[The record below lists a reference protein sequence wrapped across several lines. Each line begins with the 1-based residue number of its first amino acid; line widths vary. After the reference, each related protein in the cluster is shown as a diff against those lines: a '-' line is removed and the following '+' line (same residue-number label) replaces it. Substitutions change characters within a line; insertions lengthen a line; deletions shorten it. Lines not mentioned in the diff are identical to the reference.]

1 MLGLIVFAISAAPA
15 QMGVDF
21 DTSVKPVLVRHCLS
35 CHGPQTKRAGLR
47 LDTATAALEGG
58 ASGPALVPGNSR
70 KSLLVRAMA
79 GEEGLERMPPRG
91 DRVTAAELATVA
103 AWIDAGAR
111 PGTNETVRGPAKPT
125 LWSLTPPK
133 EVPLPAGEA
142 SHPIDRFVRQRLAR
156 EKLSPSPEAD
166 KRTLLVRVALDLTGL
181 PPAENDLQAFLAD
194 NRPNAFEHQ
203 VDRLLASPHYGER
216 WGRWWLDQARYAD
229 SNGYSI
235 DGPRIMW
242 QYRNWVINA
251 LNVDM
256 PFNQFATEQLAGDL
270 LPSPTVSQ
278 KVATGFHRNT
288 MLNQEGGIDLEQFR
302 VEAVVDR
309 ANTTATVFLGL
320 TLGCAQ
326 CHDHKFDP
334 LSQKDYYRFLAFFN
348 SCDEPTLD
356 LSPPESRKKQAGDR
370 KNLADIEKKLSRFE
384 KLDAAAVEKL
394 EGQLSPMARLTLP
407 DDIRKILEIAINGR
421 TPAQHEAL
429 VATLRRRQTSIQLAS
444 AMVAGYPLAVAG
456 QLHLVERRLALGDA
470 VGRLRSTMV
479 EPATALI
486 LEERKEPRQTYVMLG
501 GDFTRMGAVVEPG
514 VPSALPQLKTPQAST
529 RLDLARWLFMPGNPL
544 AGRVLANRVWQVY
557 FGTGLVETENDF
569 GTQGSAP
576 THPELL
582 DWMALQIAKDGYS
595 LKQLHRLIVTS
606 ATYRQSSRH
615 RADLETVDA
624 RNRLLARQSRLRLE
638 AELLRDRSLAASG
651 LLDRTIGGPSVFPSQ
666 PTGVYSFTQV
676 PKQWKTSPG
685 SDRYRRGMYTFLWRS
700 APHPG
705 LALFDA
711 PDAGSTCTRRHR
723 STTPLQ
729 ALTLLNDASQVECA
743 KALALNLNSVTGN
756 DNRIQL
762 AFRRCFGRQ
771 PTAAESSLLNEFL
784 SREMTAT
791 SENEALIALCRVILN
806 SEEFLTRE

>member
-1 MLGLIVFAISAAPA
+1 MLGLIVFAMAAAP
-15 QMGVDF
+15 MGIDF
-21 DTSVKPVLVRHCLS
+21 DTAVKPVLIRHCLS

-47 LDTATAALEGG
+47 LDTASAALEGG
-58 ASGPALVPGNSR
+58 ASGPALVPGNSG
-70 KSLLVRAMA
+70 KSLIIRAMV

-91 DRVTAAELATVA
+91 DRVTAAELATIA
-103 AWIDAGAR
+103 AWIDAGAK
-111 PGTNETVRGPAKPT
+111 PGMTEAVQGPTKPT

-133 EVPLPAGEA
+133 AIAIPAGEA

-156 EKLSPSPEAD
+156 EKLLPSPEAD
-166 KRTLLVRVALDLTGL
+166 KRTLLIRLALDLTGL
-181 PPAENDLQAFLAD
+181 PPEEKDLREFLAD
-194 NRPNAFEHQ
+194 NRPNAFERQ

-235 DGPRIMW
+235 DGPRTMW

-251 LNVDM
+251 LNADM

-356 LSPPESRKKQAGDR
+356 LSPPESRKKQSVDR
-370 KNLADIEKKLSRFE
+370 KNLADIEKKLSKLE

-429 VATLRRRQTSIQLAS
+429 VATLRRRQTSNQLAS
-444 AMVAGYPLAVAG
+444 ALVAVHPLAILG
-456 QLHLVERRLALGDA
+456 QIHLAESRLALGDA
-470 VGRLRSTMV
+470 AGRLRSTMV

-501 GDFTRMGAVVEPG
+501 GDFTRKGAVVEPG
-514 VPSALPQLKTPQAST
+514 IPMALPALATSKSPN

-544 AGRVLANRVWQVY
+544 VGRVLANRVWQVY
-557 FGTGLVETENDF
+557 FGIGLVETENDF
-569 GTQGSAP
+569 GTQGSPP

-685 SDRYRRGMYTFLWRS
+685 TDRYRRGMYTFLWRS

-711 PDAGSTCTRRHR
+711 PDAGATCTRRHR

-743 KALALNLNSVTGN
+743 KSLAMNLKSINGSAKRVDLVFQRCLN
-756 DNRIQL
+756 RP
-762 AFRRCFGRQ
+762 
-771 PTAAESSLLNEFL
+771 PTTAEAKLLCEFME
-784 SREMTAT
+784 REMATT
-791 SENEALIALCRVILN
+791 SENESLIALCRVMLN

>member
-1 MLGLIVFAISAAPA
+1 
-15 QMGVDF
+15 
-21 DTSVKPVLVRHCLS
+21 
-35 CHGPQTKRAGLR
+35 
-47 LDTATAALEGG
+47 
-58 ASGPALVPGNSR
+58 
-70 KSLLVRAMA
+70 
-79 GEEGLERMPPRG
+79 MPPRG
-91 DRVTAAELATVA
+91 DRVTAAELATIA
-103 AWIDAGAR
+103 AWIDAGAK
-111 PGTNETVRGPAKPT
+111 PGMTEAVQGPSKPT

-133 EVPLPAGEA
+133 AIAIPAGEA

-156 EKLSPSPEAD
+156 EKLLPSPEAD
-166 KRTLLVRVALDLTGL
+166 KRTLLIRLALDLTGL
-181 PPAENDLQAFLAD
+181 PPEEKDLREFLAD
-194 NRPNAFEHQ
+194 NRPNSFERQ

-235 DGPRIMW
+235 DGPRTMW

-251 LNVDM
+251 LNADM

-356 LSPPESRKKQAGDR
+356 LSPPESRKKQSVDR

-429 VATLRRRQTSIQLAS
+429 VATLRRRQTSNQLAS
-444 AMVAGYPLAVAG
+444 ALVAVHPLAILG
-456 QLHLVERRLALGDA
+456 QIHLAESRLALGDA
-470 VGRLRSTMV
+470 AGRLRSTMV

-501 GDFTRMGAVVEPG
+501 GDFTRKGAVVEPG
-514 VPSALPQLKTPQAST
+514 IPMALPALATSKSPN

-544 AGRVLANRVWQVY
+544 VGRVLANRVWQVY
-557 FGTGLVETENDF
+557 FGIGLVETENDF
-569 GTQGSAP
+569 GTQGSPP

-685 SDRYRRGMYTFLWRS
+685 TDRYRRGMYTFLWRS

-711 PDAGSTCTRRHR
+711 PDAGATCTRRHR

-743 KALALNLNSVTGN
+743 KSLAMNLKSINGSAKRVDLVFQRCLN
-756 DNRIQL
+756 RP
-762 AFRRCFGRQ
+762 
-771 PTAAESSLLNEFL
+771 PTTAEAKLLCEFME
-784 SREMTAT
+784 REMATT
-791 SENEALIALCRVILN
+791 SENESLIALCRVMLN

>member
-1 MLGLIVFAISAAPA
+1 MV
-15 QMGVDF
+15 
-21 DTSVKPVLVRHCLS
+21 
-35 CHGPQTKRAGLR
+35 
-47 LDTATAALEGG
+47 
-58 ASGPALVPGNSR
+58 
-70 KSLLVRAMA
+70 

-91 DRVTAAELATVA
+91 DRVTAAELATIA
-103 AWIDAGAR
+103 AWIDAGAK
-111 PGTNETVRGPAKPT
+111 PGMTEAVQGPTKPT

-133 EVPLPAGEA
+133 AIAIPAGEA

-156 EKLSPSPEAD
+156 EKLLPSPEAD
-166 KRTLLVRVALDLTGL
+166 KRTLLIRLALDLTGL
-181 PPAENDLQAFLAD
+181 PPEEKDLREFLAD
-194 NRPNAFEHQ
+194 NRPNSFERQ

-235 DGPRIMW
+235 DGPRTMW

-251 LNVDM
+251 LNADM
-256 PFNQFATEQLAGDL
+256 PFNQFATKQLAGDL

-356 LSPPESRKKQAGDR
+356 LSPPESRKKQSVDR
-370 KNLADIEKKLSRFE
+370 KNLADIEKKLSKLE

-429 VATLRRRQTSIQLAS
+429 VATLRRRQTSNQLAS
-444 AMVAGYPLAVAG
+444 ALVAVHPLAILG
-456 QLHLVERRLALGDA
+456 QIHLAESRLALGDA
-470 VGRLRSTMV
+470 AGRLRSTMV

-501 GDFTRMGAVVEPG
+501 GDFTRKGAVVEPG
-514 VPSALPQLKTPQAST
+514 IPMALPALATSKSPN

-544 AGRVLANRVWQVY
+544 VGRVLANRVWQVY
-557 FGTGLVETENDF
+557 FGIGLVETENDF
-569 GTQGSAP
+569 GTQGSPP

-685 SDRYRRGMYTFLWRS
+685 TDRYRRGMYTFLWRS

-711 PDAGSTCTRRHR
+711 PDAGATCTRRHR

-743 KALALNLNSVTGN
+743 KSLAMNLKSINGSAKRVDLVFQRCLN
-756 DNRIQL
+756 RP
-762 AFRRCFGRQ
+762 
-771 PTAAESSLLNEFL
+771 PTTAEAKLLCEFME
-784 SREMTAT
+784 REMATT
-791 SENEALIALCRVILN
+791 SENESLIALCRVMLN

>member
-1 MLGLIVFAISAAPA
+1 MLGLIVFAMAAAP
-15 QMGVDF
+15 MGIDF
-21 DTSVKPVLVRHCLS
+21 DTAVKPVLVRHCLS

-47 LDTATAALEGG
+47 LDTAAAALEGG
-58 ASGPALVPGNSR
+58 ASGPALVPGNSG
-70 KSLLVRAMA
+70 KSLIIRAMV

-91 DRVTAAELATVA
+91 DRVTAAELATIA
-103 AWIDAGAR
+103 AWIDAGAK
-111 PGTNETVRGPAKPT
+111 PGMTEAVQGPTKPT

-133 EVPLPAGEA
+133 AIAIPAGEA

-156 EKLSPSPEAD
+156 EKLLPSPEAD
-166 KRTLLVRVALDLTGL
+166 KRTLLIRLALDLTGL
-181 PPAENDLQAFLAD
+181 PPEEKDLREFLAD
-194 NRPNAFEHQ
+194 NRPNSFERQ

-235 DGPRIMW
+235 DGPRTMW

-251 LNVDM
+251 LNADM

-356 LSPPESRKKQAGDR
+356 LSPPESRKKQSVDR
-370 KNLADIEKKLSRFE
+370 KNLADIEKKLSKLE

-429 VATLRRRQTSIQLAS
+429 VATLRRRQTSNQLAS
-444 AMVAGYPLAVAG
+444 ALVAVHPLAILG
-456 QLHLVERRLALGDA
+456 QIHLAESRLALGDA
-470 VGRLRSTMV
+470 AGRLRSTMV

-501 GDFTRMGAVVEPG
+501 GDFTRKGAVVEPG
-514 VPSALPQLKTPQAST
+514 IPMALPALATSKSPN

-544 AGRVLANRVWQVY
+544 VGRVLANRVWQVY
-557 FGTGLVETENDF
+557 FGIGLVETENDF
-569 GTQGSAP
+569 GTQGSPP

-685 SDRYRRGMYTFLWRS
+685 TDRYRRGMYTFLWRS

-711 PDAGSTCTRRHR
+711 PDAGATCTRRHR

-743 KALALNLNSVTGN
+743 KSLAMNLKSINGSAKRVDLVFQRCLN
-756 DNRIQL
+756 RP
-762 AFRRCFGRQ
+762 
-771 PTAAESSLLNEFL
+771 PTTAEAKLLCEFME
-784 SREMTAT
+784 REMATT
-791 SENEALIALCRVILN
+791 SENESLIALCRVMLN

>member
-1 MLGLIVFAISAAPA
+1 MLGLIVFSMAAAPT
-15 QMGVDF
+15 GIDF
-21 DTSVKPVLVRHCLS
+21 DTAVKPVLVRHCLS

-47 LDTATAALEGG
+47 LDTAAAALEGG
-58 ASGPALVPGNSR
+58 ASGPTLVPGNSA
-70 KSLLVRAMA
+70 KSLIIRAMA

-91 DRVTAAELATVA
+91 DRVTAAELATIA
-103 AWIDAGAR
+103 AWIDAGAK
-111 PGTNETVRGPAKPT
+111 PGMTEAVQGPTKPT

-133 EVPLPAGEA
+133 AIPIPAGEP

-156 EKLSPSPEAD
+156 EKLLPSPEAD
-166 KRTLLVRVALDLTGL
+166 KRTLLIRLALDLTGL
-181 PPAENDLQAFLAD
+181 PPEEKDLREFLAD
-194 NRPNAFEHQ
+194 NRPNSFERQ

-235 DGPRIMW
+235 DGPRTMW

-251 LNVDM
+251 LNADM

-270 LPSPTVSQ
+270 LPSPTPLQ

-356 LSPPESRKKQAGDR
+356 LSPPESRKKQSVDR
-370 KNLADIEKKLSRFE
+370 KNLADLEKKLSRFE

-429 VATLRRRQTSIQLAS
+429 VATLRRRQTSNQLAS
-444 AMVAGYPLAVAG
+444 ALVAVHPLAILG
-456 QLHLVERRLALGDA
+456 QIHLAESRLALGDA
-470 VGRLRSTMV
+470 AGRLRSTMV

-501 GDFTRMGAVVEPG
+501 GDFTRKGAVVEPG
-514 VPSALPQLKTPQAST
+514 VPVALPALATSKSPN

-544 AGRVLANRVWQVY
+544 VGRVLANRVWQVY

-569 GTQGSAP
+569 GTQGSPP

-685 SDRYRRGMYTFLWRS
+685 TDRYRRGMYTFLWRS

-711 PDAGSTCTRRHR
+711 PDAGATCTRRHR

-743 KALALNLNSVTGN
+743 KSLAMNLKSINGSAKRVDLVFQRCLN
-756 DNRIQL
+756 RP
-762 AFRRCFGRQ
+762 
-771 PTAAESSLLNEFL
+771 PTTAEAKLLCEFME
-784 SREMTAT
+784 REMATT
-791 SENEALIALCRVILN
+791 SENESLIALCRVMLN

>member
-15 QMGVDF
+15 PMGVDF

-70 KSLLVRAMA
+70 KSLLIRAMA

-91 DRVTAAELATVA
+91 DRVTASELATVA

-111 PGTNETVRGPAKPT
+111 PGTNETVRGPAKPI

-133 EVPLPAGEA
+133 DVPLPAGEA
-142 SHPIDRFVRQRLAR
+142 SHPIDLFVRQRLAR

-235 DGPRIMW
+235 DGPRTMW

-251 LNVDM
+251 LNADM

-334 LSQKDYYRFLAFFN
+334 ISQKDYYRFLAFFN

-356 LSPPESRKKQAGDR
+356 LSPPESRKKQSVDR

-429 VATLRRRQTSIQLAS
+429 VATLRRRQTCIQLAS
-444 AMVAGYPLAVAG
+444 AMVAGYPMAVAG

-470 VGRLRSTMV
+470 AGRLRSTMI

-486 LEERKEPRQTYVMLG
+486 LEERKEPRQTHVMLG
-501 GDFTRMGAVVEPG
+501 GDFTRKGAVVEPG
-514 VPSALPQLKTPQAST
+514 VPAALPPLKTPQNST

-569 GTQGSAP
+569 GTQGSPP

>member
-1 MLGLIVFAISAAPA
+1 MLGLIVFAMAAAP
-15 QMGVDF
+15 MGIDF
-21 DTSVKPVLVRHCLS
+21 DTAVKPVLIRHCLS

-47 LDTATAALEGG
+47 LDTAAAALEGG
-58 ASGPALVPGNSR
+58 ASGPALVPGNSA
-70 KSLLVRAMA
+70 KSLIIRAMV

-91 DRVTAAELATVA
+91 DRVTAAELATIA
-103 AWIDAGAR
+103 AWIDAGAK
-111 PGTNETVRGPAKPT
+111 PGMTEAVQGPAKPT

-133 EVPLPAGEA
+133 AIPIPAGES

-156 EKLSPSPEAD
+156 EKLLPSPEAD
-166 KRTLLVRVALDLTGL
+166 KRTLLIRLALDLTGL
-181 PPAENDLQAFLAD
+181 PPEEKDLREFLAD
-194 NRPNAFEHQ
+194 NRPNAFERQ

-235 DGPRIMW
+235 DGPRTMW

-251 LNVDM
+251 LNADM

-270 LPSPTVSQ
+270 LPSPTPLQ

-356 LSPPESRKKQAGDR
+356 LSPPESRKKQSVDR

-429 VATLRRRQTSIQLAS
+429 VATLRRRQTSNQLAS
-444 AMVAGYPLAVAG
+444 ALVAVHPLAILG
-456 QLHLVERRLALGDA
+456 QIHLAESRLALGDA
-470 VGRLRSTMV
+470 AGRLRSTMV

-501 GDFTRMGAVVEPG
+501 GDFTRKGAVVEPG
-514 VPSALPQLKTPQAST
+514 IPMALPALATSKSPN

-544 AGRVLANRVWQVY
+544 VGRVLANRVWQVY
-557 FGTGLVETENDF
+557 FGIGLVETENDF
-569 GTQGSAP
+569 GTQGSPP

-685 SDRYRRGMYTFLWRS
+685 TDRYRRGMYTFLWRS

-711 PDAGSTCTRRHR
+711 PDAGATCTRRHR

-743 KALALNLNSVTGN
+743 KSLAMNLKSINGSAKRVDLVFQRCLNRPPTTAEAKLLCEFIEQEMVT
-756 DNRIQL
+756 
-762 AFRRCFGRQ
+762 
-771 PTAAESSLLNEFL
+771 
-784 SREMTAT
+784 T
-791 SENEALIALCRVILN
+791 SENESLIALCRVMLN

>member
-1 MLGLIVFAISAAPA
+1 MLRLIAFALAAAPTSI
-15 QMGVDF
+15 DF
-21 DTSVKPVLVRHCLS
+21 DTAVKPVLVRHCLS
-35 CHGPQTKRAGLR
+35 CHGAQTKRGGLR
-47 LDTATAALEGG
+47 LDTAAAALEGG
-58 ASGPALVPGNSR
+58 ASGPALVPGKSA
-70 KSLLVRAMA
+70 KSLMIRAMK

-91 DRVTAAELATVA
+91 DRPTAQELATVA

-111 PGTNETVRGPAKPT
+111 PGAHDTVHVPQKPT
-125 LWSLTPPK
+125 LWSLIPPVAHP
-133 EVPLPAGEA
+133 VPEGDSP
-142 SHPIDRFVRQRLAR
+142 HPIDRFIRHRLAR
-156 EKLSPSPEAD
+156 EKLLPSPEAD
-166 KRTLLVRVALDLTGL
+166 KRTLLLRVALDLTGL
-181 PPAENDLQAFLAD
+181 PPQESELRAFLAD
-194 NRPNAFEHQ
+194 SRPDAFERE

-251 LNVDM
+251 LNDDM
-256 PFNQFATEQLAGDL
+256 PFHQFATEQLAGDL
-270 LPSPTVSQ
+270 LPSPTPSQ

-309 ANTTATVFLGL
+309 TNTTAAVFLGL

-356 LSPPESRKKQAGDR
+356 LSPPESRKKQAADR
-370 KNLADIEKKLSRFE
+370 KKLTEVEKKLSRYE
-384 KLDAAAVEKL
+384 KLDAATVEKL
-394 EGQLSPMARLTLP
+394 EGQLSPMARLNLP
-407 DDIRKILEIAINGR
+407 EEIRKVLEIAINGR

-429 VATLRRRQTSIQLAS
+429 VATLRRRLVSVQVAS
-444 AMVAGYPLAVAG
+444 ALTASHPLTTMA
-456 QLHLVERRLALGDA
+456 QLHLAANRLELGDSA
-470 VGRLRSTMV
+470 RLLRSSMI

-501 GDFTRMGAVVEPG
+501 GDFTRKGATVESG
-514 VPSALPQLKTPQAST
+514 VPAVLPPLKATSKPS
-529 RLDLARWLFMPGNPL
+529 RLDLAHWLFLPGNPL
-544 AGRVLANRVWQVY
+544 TGRVLANRVWQVY

-569 GTQGSAP
+569 GTQGSP
-576 THPELL
+576 PSHPELL
-582 DWMALQIAKDGYS
+582 DWMALQIARDGYS
-595 LKQLHRLIVTS
+595 LKRLHRLIVTS

-711 PDAGSTCTRRHR
+711 PDAGATCTRRHR

-743 KALALNLNSVTGN
+743 KAMAQTLKSTEGPA
-756 DNRIQL
+756 NRIRMVFQQCL
-762 AFRRCFGRQ
+762 NRA
-771 PTAAESSLLNEFL
+771 PTDAETRLLSTFL
-784 SREMTAT
+784 TREQGAT
-791 SENEALIALCRVILN
+791 SESEALLALCRVMLN

>member
-1 MLGLIVFAISAAPA
+1 MV
-15 QMGVDF
+15 
-21 DTSVKPVLVRHCLS
+21 
-35 CHGPQTKRAGLR
+35 
-47 LDTATAALEGG
+47 
-58 ASGPALVPGNSR
+58 
-70 KSLLVRAMA
+70 

-91 DRVTAAELATVA
+91 DRVTAAELATIA
-103 AWIDAGAR
+103 AWIDAGAK
-111 PGTNETVRGPAKPT
+111 PGMTEAVQGPTKPT

-133 EVPLPAGEA
+133 AIAIPAGEA

-156 EKLSPSPEAD
+156 EKLLPSPEAD
-166 KRTLLVRVALDLTGL
+166 KRTLLIRLALDLTGL
-181 PPAENDLQAFLAD
+181 PPEEKDLREFLAD
-194 NRPNAFEHQ
+194 NRPNSFERQ

-235 DGPRIMW
+235 DGPRTMW

-251 LNVDM
+251 LNADM

-356 LSPPESRKKQAGDR
+356 LSPPESRKKQSVDR
-370 KNLADIEKKLSRFE
+370 KNLADIEKKLSKLE

-429 VATLRRRQTSIQLAS
+429 VATLRRRQTSNQLAS
-444 AMVAGYPLAVAG
+444 ALVAVHPLAILG
-456 QLHLVERRLALGDA
+456 QIHLAESRLALGDA
-470 VGRLRSTMV
+470 AGRLRSTMV

-501 GDFTRMGAVVEPG
+501 GDFTRKGAVVEPG
-514 VPSALPQLKTPQAST
+514 IPMALPALATSKSPN

-544 AGRVLANRVWQVY
+544 VGRVLANRVWQVY
-557 FGTGLVETENDF
+557 FGIGLVETENDF
-569 GTQGSAP
+569 GTQGSPP

-685 SDRYRRGMYTFLWRS
+685 TDRYRRGMYTFLWRS

-711 PDAGSTCTRRHR
+711 PDAGATCTRRHR

-743 KALALNLNSVTGN
+743 KSLAMNLKSINGSAKRVDLVFQRCLN
-756 DNRIQL
+756 RP
-762 AFRRCFGRQ
+762 
-771 PTAAESSLLNEFL
+771 PTTAEAKLLCEFME
-784 SREMTAT
+784 REMATT
-791 SENEALIALCRVILN
+791 SENESLIALCRVMLN

>member
-1 MLGLIVFAISAAPA
+1 MLGLIVFAMAAAP
-15 QMGVDF
+15 MGIDF
-21 DTSVKPVLVRHCLS
+21 DTAVKPVLVRHCLS

-47 LDTATAALEGG
+47 LDTAAAALEGG
-58 ASGPALVPGNSR
+58 ASGPALVPGNSA
-70 KSLLVRAMA
+70 KSLIIRAMA

-91 DRVTAAELATVA
+91 DRVTAAELATIA
-103 AWIDAGAR
+103 AWIDAGAK
-111 PGTNETVRGPAKPT
+111 PGMTEAVQGPTKPT

-133 EVPLPAGEA
+133 AIAIPAGEA
-142 SHPIDRFVRQRLAR
+142 SHPIDSFVRQRLAR
-156 EKLSPSPEAD
+156 EKLLPSPEAD
-166 KRTLLVRVALDLTGL
+166 KRTLLIRLALDLTGL
-181 PPAENDLQAFLAD
+181 PPEEKDLREFLAD
-194 NRPNAFEHQ
+194 NRPNSFERQ

-235 DGPRIMW
+235 DGPRTMW

-251 LNVDM
+251 LNADM

-356 LSPPESRKKQAGDR
+356 LSPPESRKKQSVDR
-370 KNLADIEKKLSRFE
+370 KNLADIEKKLSKLE

-429 VATLRRRQTSIQLAS
+429 VATLRRRQTSNQLAS
-444 AMVAGYPLAVAG
+444 ALVAVHPLAILG
-456 QLHLVERRLALGDA
+456 QIHLAESRLALGDA
-470 VGRLRSTMV
+470 AGRLRSTMV

-501 GDFTRMGAVVEPG
+501 GDFTRKGAVVEPG
-514 VPSALPQLKTPQAST
+514 IPMALPALATSKSPN

-544 AGRVLANRVWQVY
+544 VGRVLANRVWQVY
-557 FGTGLVETENDF
+557 FGIGLVETENDF
-569 GTQGSAP
+569 GTQGSPP

-685 SDRYRRGMYTFLWRS
+685 TDRYRRGMYTFLWRS

-711 PDAGSTCTRRHR
+711 PDAGATCTRRHR

-743 KALALNLNSVTGN
+743 KSLAMNLKSINGSAKRVDLVFQRCLN
-756 DNRIQL
+756 RP
-762 AFRRCFGRQ
+762 
-771 PTAAESSLLNEFL
+771 PTTAEAKLLCEFME
-784 SREMTAT
+784 REMATT
-791 SENEALIALCRVILN
+791 SENESLIALCRVMLN

>member
-1 MLGLIVFAISAAPA
+1 
-15 QMGVDF
+15 
-21 DTSVKPVLVRHCLS
+21 
-35 CHGPQTKRAGLR
+35 
-47 LDTATAALEGG
+47 
-58 ASGPALVPGNSR
+58 
-70 KSLLVRAMA
+70 
-79 GEEGLERMPPRG
+79 MPPRG
-91 DRVTAAELATVA
+91 DRVTAAELATIA
-103 AWIDAGAR
+103 AWIDAGAK
-111 PGTNETVRGPAKPT
+111 PGMTEAVQGPTKPT

-133 EVPLPAGEA
+133 AIPIPAGES

-156 EKLSPSPEAD
+156 EKLLPSPEAD
-166 KRTLLVRVALDLTGL
+166 KRTLLIRLALDLTGL
-181 PPAENDLQAFLAD
+181 PPEEKDLREFLAD
-194 NRPNAFEHQ
+194 NRPNSFERQ

-235 DGPRIMW
+235 DGPRTMW

-251 LNVDM
+251 LNADM

-356 LSPPESRKKQAGDR
+356 LSPPESRKKQSVDR

-429 VATLRRRQTSIQLAS
+429 VATLRRRQTSNQLAS
-444 AMVAGYPLAVAG
+444 ALVAVHPLAILG
-456 QLHLVERRLALGDA
+456 QIHLAESRLALGDA
-470 VGRLRSTMV
+470 AGRLRSTMV

-501 GDFTRMGAVVEPG
+501 GDFTRKGAVVEPG
-514 VPSALPQLKTPQAST
+514 IPMALPALATSKSPN

-544 AGRVLANRVWQVY
+544 VGRVLANRVWQVY
-557 FGTGLVETENDF
+557 FGIGLVETENDF
-569 GTQGSAP
+569 GTQGSPP

-685 SDRYRRGMYTFLWRS
+685 TDRYRRGMYTFLWRS

-711 PDAGSTCTRRHR
+711 PDAGATCTRRHR

-743 KALALNLNSVTGN
+743 KSLAMNLKSINGSAKRVDLVFQRCLN
-756 DNRIQL
+756 RP
-762 AFRRCFGRQ
+762 
-771 PTAAESSLLNEFL
+771 PTTAEAKLLCEFME
-784 SREMTAT
+784 REMATT
-791 SENEALIALCRVILN
+791 SENESLIALCRVMLN

>member
-1 MLGLIVFAISAAPA
+1 MTEAV
-15 QMGVDF
+15 Q
-21 DTSVKPVLVRHCLS
+21 
-35 CHGPQTKRAGLR
+35 GP
-47 LDTATAALEGG
+47 
-58 ASGPALVPGNSR
+58 
-70 KSLLVRAMA
+70 
-79 GEEGLERMPPRG
+79 
-91 DRVTAAELATVA
+91 
-103 AWIDAGAR
+103 I
-111 PGTNETVRGPAKPT
+111 KPT

-133 EVPLPAGEA
+133 AIPIPAGEA

-156 EKLSPSPEAD
+156 EKLLPSPEAD
-166 KRTLLVRVALDLTGL
+166 KRTLLIRLALDLTGL
-181 PPAENDLQAFLAD
+181 PPEEKDLREFLAD
-194 NRPNAFEHQ
+194 NRPNAFERQ
-203 VDRLLASPHYGER
+203 VDRLLASSHYGER

-235 DGPRIMW
+235 DGPRTMW

-251 LNVDM
+251 LNADM

-356 LSPPESRKKQAGDR
+356 LSPLESRKKQFVDR
-370 KNLADIEKKLSRFE
+370 KNLADLEKKLSRFE

-429 VATLRRRQTSIQLAS
+429 VATLRRRQTSNQLAS
-444 AMVAGYPLAVAG
+444 ALVAVHPLAILG
-456 QLHLVERRLALGDA
+456 QIHLAESRLALGDA
-470 VGRLRSTMV
+470 AGRLRSTMV

-501 GDFTRMGAVVEPG
+501 GDFTRKGAVVEPG
-514 VPSALPQLKTPQAST
+514 VPMALPALATSKSPN

-544 AGRVLANRVWQVY
+544 VGRVLANRVWQVY

-569 GTQGSAP
+569 GTQGSPP

-685 SDRYRRGMYTFLWRS
+685 TDRYRRGMYTFLWRS

-711 PDAGSTCTRRHR
+711 PDAGATCTRRHR

-743 KALALNLNSVTGN
+743 KSLAMNLKSINGSAKRVDLVFQRCLN
-756 DNRIQL
+756 RP
-762 AFRRCFGRQ
+762 
-771 PTAAESSLLNEFL
+771 PTTAEAKLLCEFME
-784 SREMTAT
+784 REMATT
-791 SENEALIALCRVILN
+791 SENESLIALCRVMLN

>member
-1 MLGLIVFAISAAPA
+1 MLGLIVFAMAAAP
-15 QMGVDF
+15 MGIDF
-21 DTSVKPVLVRHCLS
+21 DTAVKPVLVRHCLS

-47 LDTATAALEGG
+47 LDTAAAALEGG
-58 ASGPALVPGNSR
+58 ASGPALVPGNSG
-70 KSLLVRAMA
+70 KSLIIRAMV

-91 DRVTAAELATVA
+91 DRVTAAELATIA
-103 AWIDAGAR
+103 AWIDAGAKL
-111 PGTNETVRGPAKPT
+111 GMTEAVQGPSKPT

-133 EVPLPAGEA
+133 AIAIPAGEA

-156 EKLSPSPEAD
+156 EKLLPSPEAD
-166 KRTLLVRVALDLTGL
+166 KRTLLIRLALDLTGL
-181 PPAENDLQAFLAD
+181 PPEEKDLREFLAD
-194 NRPNAFEHQ
+194 NRPNAFERQ

-235 DGPRIMW
+235 DGPRTMW

-251 LNVDM
+251 LNADM

-270 LPSPTVSQ
+270 LPSPTPLQ

-356 LSPPESRKKQAGDR
+356 LSPPESRKKQSVDR

-429 VATLRRRQTSIQLAS
+429 VATLRRRQTSNQLAS
-444 AMVAGYPLAVAG
+444 ALVAVHPLAILG
-456 QLHLVERRLALGDA
+456 QIHLAESRLALGDA
-470 VGRLRSTMV
+470 AGRLRSTMV

-501 GDFTRMGAVVEPG
+501 GDFTRKGAVVEPG
-514 VPSALPQLKTPQAST
+514 VPVALPALATSKSPN

-544 AGRVLANRVWQVY
+544 VGRVLANRVWQVY
-557 FGTGLVETENDF
+557 FGIGLVETENDF
-569 GTQGSAP
+569 GTQGSPP

-685 SDRYRRGMYTFLWRS
+685 TDRYRRGMYTFLWRS

-711 PDAGSTCTRRHR
+711 PDAGATCTRRHR

-743 KALALNLNSVTGN
+743 KSLAMNLKSINGSAKRVDLVFQRCLNRPPTTAEAKLLCEFIEQEMVT
-756 DNRIQL
+756 
-762 AFRRCFGRQ
+762 
-771 PTAAESSLLNEFL
+771 
-784 SREMTAT
+784 T
-791 SENEALIALCRVILN
+791 SENESLIALCRVMLN

>member
-1 MLGLIVFAISAAPA
+1 MLGLIVFSMAAAPT
-15 QMGVDF
+15 GIDF
-21 DTSVKPVLVRHCLS
+21 DTAVKPVLVRHCLS

-47 LDTATAALEGG
+47 LDTAAAALEGG
-58 ASGPALVPGNSR
+58 ASGPALVPGNSA
-70 KSLLVRAMA
+70 KSLIIRAMA

-91 DRVTAAELATVA
+91 DRVTAAELATIA
-103 AWIDAGAR
+103 AWIDAGAK
-111 PGTNETVRGPAKPT
+111 PGMTEAVQGPTKPT

-133 EVPLPAGEA
+133 AIPIPAGEP

-156 EKLSPSPEAD
+156 EKLLPSPEAD
-166 KRTLLVRVALDLTGL
+166 KRTLLIRLALDLTGL
-181 PPAENDLQAFLAD
+181 PPEEKDLREFLAD
-194 NRPNAFEHQ
+194 NRPNSFERQ

-235 DGPRIMW
+235 DGPRTMW

-251 LNVDM
+251 LNADM

-270 LPSPTVSQ
+270 LPSPTPLQ

-302 VEAVVDR
+302 VESVVDR

-356 LSPPESRKKQAGDR
+356 LSPPESRKKQSVDR
-370 KNLADIEKKLSRFE
+370 KNLADLEKKLSRFE

-429 VATLRRRQTSIQLAS
+429 VATLRRRQTSNQLAS
-444 AMVAGYPLAVAG
+444 ALVAVHPLAILG
-456 QLHLVERRLALGDA
+456 QIHLAESRLALGDA
-470 VGRLRSTMV
+470 AGRLRSTMV

-501 GDFTRMGAVVEPG
+501 GDFTRKGAVVEPG
-514 VPSALPQLKTPQAST
+514 VPVALPALATSKSPN

-544 AGRVLANRVWQVY
+544 VGRVLANRVWQVY

-569 GTQGSAP
+569 GTQGSPP

-685 SDRYRRGMYTFLWRS
+685 TDRYRRGMYTFLWRS

-711 PDAGSTCTRRHR
+711 PDAGATCTRRHR

-743 KALALNLNSVTGN
+743 KSLAMNLKSINGSAKRVDLVFQRCLN
-756 DNRIQL
+756 RP
-762 AFRRCFGRQ
+762 
-771 PTAAESSLLNEFL
+771 PTTAEAKLLCEFME
-784 SREMTAT
+784 REMATT
-791 SENEALIALCRVILN
+791 SENESLIALCRVMLN

>member
-1 MLGLIVFAISAAPA
+1 
-15 QMGVDF
+15 
-21 DTSVKPVLVRHCLS
+21 
-35 CHGPQTKRAGLR
+35 
-47 LDTATAALEGG
+47 
-58 ASGPALVPGNSR
+58 
-70 KSLLVRAMA
+70 
-79 GEEGLERMPPRG
+79 
-91 DRVTAAELATVA
+91 LATIA
-103 AWIDAGAR
+103 AWIDAGAK
-111 PGTNETVRGPAKPT
+111 PGMTEAVQGPTKPT

-133 EVPLPAGEA
+133 AIPIPAGEP

-156 EKLSPSPEAD
+156 EKLLPSPEAD
-166 KRTLLVRVALDLTGL
+166 KRTLLIRLALDLTGL
-181 PPAENDLQAFLAD
+181 PPEEKDLREFLAD
-194 NRPNAFEHQ
+194 NRPNAFERQ

-235 DGPRIMW
+235 DGPRTMW

-251 LNVDM
+251 LNADM

-270 LPSPTVSQ
+270 LPSPTPLQ

-356 LSPPESRKKQAGDR
+356 LSPPESRKKQSVDR
-370 KNLADIEKKLSRFE
+370 KNLADLEKKLSRFE

-429 VATLRRRQTSIQLAS
+429 VATLRRRQTSNQLAS
-444 AMVAGYPLAVAG
+444 ALVAIHPLAILG
-456 QLHLVERRLALGDA
+456 QIHLAESRLALGDA
-470 VGRLRSTMV
+470 AGSLRSTMV

-501 GDFTRMGAVVEPG
+501 GDFTRKGAVVEPG
-514 VPSALPQLKTPQAST
+514 VPVALPALATSKSPN

-544 AGRVLANRVWQVY
+544 VGRVLANRVWQVY

-569 GTQGSAP
+569 GTQGSPP

-582 DWMALQIAKDGYS
+582 DWLALQIAKDGYS

-685 SDRYRRGMYTFLWRS
+685 TDRYRRGMYTFLWRS

-711 PDAGSTCTRRHR
+711 PDAGATCTRRHR

-743 KALALNLNSVTGN
+743 KSLAMNLKSINGSAKRVDLVFQRCLN
-756 DNRIQL
+756 RP
-762 AFRRCFGRQ
+762 
-771 PTAAESSLLNEFL
+771 PTTAEAKLLCEFME
-784 SREMTAT
+784 REMATT
-791 SENEALIALCRVILN
+791 SENESLIALCRVMLN

>member
-1 MLGLIVFAISAAPA
+1 
-15 QMGVDF
+15 
-21 DTSVKPVLVRHCLS
+21 
-35 CHGPQTKRAGLR
+35 
-47 LDTATAALEGG
+47 
-58 ASGPALVPGNSR
+58 
-70 KSLLVRAMA
+70 MA

-91 DRVTAAELATVA
+91 DRVTAAELATIA
-103 AWIDAGAR
+103 AWIDAGAK
-111 PGTNETVRGPAKPT
+111 PGMTEAVQGPTKPT

-133 EVPLPAGEA
+133 AIAIPAGEA

-156 EKLSPSPEAD
+156 EKLLPSPEAD
-166 KRTLLVRVALDLTGL
+166 KRTLLIRLALDLTGL
-181 PPAENDLQAFLAD
+181 PPEEKDLREFLAD
-194 NRPNAFEHQ
+194 NRPNSFERQ

-235 DGPRIMW
+235 DGPRTMW

-251 LNVDM
+251 LNADM

-356 LSPPESRKKQAGDR
+356 LSPPESRKKQSVDR
-370 KNLADIEKKLSRFE
+370 KNLADIEKKLSKLE

-429 VATLRRRQTSIQLAS
+429 VATLRRRQTSNQLAS
-444 AMVAGYPLAVAG
+444 ALVAVHPLAILG
-456 QLHLVERRLALGDA
+456 QIHLAESRLALGDA
-470 VGRLRSTMV
+470 AGRLRSTMV

-501 GDFTRMGAVVEPG
+501 GDFTRKGAVVEPG
-514 VPSALPQLKTPQAST
+514 IPMALPALATSKSPN

-544 AGRVLANRVWQVY
+544 VGRVLANRVWQVY
-557 FGTGLVETENDF
+557 FGIGLVETENDF
-569 GTQGSAP
+569 GTQGSPP

-685 SDRYRRGMYTFLWRS
+685 TDRYRRGMYTFLWRS

-711 PDAGSTCTRRHR
+711 PDAGATCTRRHR

-743 KALALNLNSVTGN
+743 KSLAMNLKSINGSAKRVDLVFQRCLN
-756 DNRIQL
+756 RP
-762 AFRRCFGRQ
+762 
-771 PTAAESSLLNEFL
+771 PTTAEAKLLCEFME
-784 SREMTAT
+784 REMATT
-791 SENEALIALCRVILN
+791 SENESLIALCRVMLN

>member
-1 MLGLIVFAISAAPA
+1 MLGLIVFAMAAAP
-15 QMGVDF
+15 MGIDF
-21 DTSVKPVLVRHCLS
+21 DTAVKPVLVRHCLS

-47 LDTATAALEGG
+47 LDTAAAALEGG
-58 ASGPALVPGNSR
+58 ASGPALVPGNSG
-70 KSLLVRAMA
+70 KSLIIRAMV

-91 DRVTAAELATVA
+91 DRVTAAELATIA
-103 AWIDAGAR
+103 AWIDAGAK
-111 PGTNETVRGPAKPT
+111 PGMTEAVQGPTKPT

-133 EVPLPAGEA
+133 AIAIPAGEA

-156 EKLSPSPEAD
+156 EKLLPSPEAD
-166 KRTLLVRVALDLTGL
+166 KRTLLIRLALDLTGL
-181 PPAENDLQAFLAD
+181 PPEEKDLREFLAD
-194 NRPNAFEHQ
+194 NRPNAFERQ

-235 DGPRIMW
+235 DGPRTMW

-251 LNVDM
+251 LNADM

-356 LSPPESRKKQAGDR
+356 LSPPESRKKQSVDR

-429 VATLRRRQTSIQLAS
+429 VATLRRRQTSNQLAS
-444 AMVAGYPLAVAG
+444 ALVAVHPLAILG
-456 QLHLVERRLALGDA
+456 QIHLAESRLALGDA
-470 VGRLRSTMV
+470 AGRLRSTMV

-501 GDFTRMGAVVEPG
+501 GDFTRKGAVVEPG
-514 VPSALPQLKTPQAST
+514 IPMALPALATSKSPN

-544 AGRVLANRVWQVY
+544 VGRVLANRVWQVY
-557 FGTGLVETENDF
+557 FGIGLVETENDF
-569 GTQGSAP
+569 GTQGSPP

-685 SDRYRRGMYTFLWRS
+685 TDRYRRGMYTFLWRS

-711 PDAGSTCTRRHR
+711 PDAGATCTRRHR

-743 KALALNLNSVTGN
+743 KSLAMNLKSINGSAKRVDLVFQRCLNRPPTTAEAKLLCEFIEQEMVT
-756 DNRIQL
+756 
-762 AFRRCFGRQ
+762 
-771 PTAAESSLLNEFL
+771 
-784 SREMTAT
+784 T
-791 SENEALIALCRVILN
+791 SENESLIALCRVMLN

>member
-1 MLGLIVFAISAAPA
+1 MLGLIVFAMAAAP
-15 QMGVDF
+15 MGIDF
-21 DTSVKPVLVRHCLS
+21 DTAVKPVLIRHCLS

-47 LDTATAALEGG
+47 LDTASAALEGG
-58 ASGPALVPGNSR
+58 ASGPALVPGNSG
-70 KSLLVRAMA
+70 KSLIIRAMV

-91 DRVTAAELATVA
+91 DRVTAAELATIA
-103 AWIDAGAR
+103 AWIDAGAK
-111 PGTNETVRGPAKPT
+111 PGMTEAVQGPTKPT

-133 EVPLPAGEA
+133 AIAIPAGEA

-156 EKLSPSPEAD
+156 EKLLPSPEAD
-166 KRTLLVRVALDLTGL
+166 KRTLLIRLALDLTGL
-181 PPAENDLQAFLAD
+181 PPEEKDLREFLAD
-194 NRPNAFEHQ
+194 NRPNSFERQ

-235 DGPRIMW
+235 DGPRTMW

-251 LNVDM
+251 LNADM

-356 LSPPESRKKQAGDR
+356 LSPPESRKKQSVDR
-370 KNLADIEKKLSRFE
+370 KNLADIEKKLSKLE

-429 VATLRRRQTSIQLAS
+429 VATLRRRQTSNQLAS
-444 AMVAGYPLAVAG
+444 ALVAVHPLAILG
-456 QLHLVERRLALGDA
+456 QIHLAESRLALGDA
-470 VGRLRSTMV
+470 AGRLRSTMV

-501 GDFTRMGAVVEPG
+501 GDFTRKGAVVEPG
-514 VPSALPQLKTPQAST
+514 IPMALPALATSKSPN

-544 AGRVLANRVWQVY
+544 VGRVLANRVWQVY
-557 FGTGLVETENDF
+557 FGIGLVETENDF
-569 GTQGSAP
+569 GTQGSPP

-685 SDRYRRGMYTFLWRS
+685 TDRYRRGMYTFLWRS

-711 PDAGSTCTRRHR
+711 PDAGATCTRRHR

-743 KALALNLNSVTGN
+743 KSLAMNLKSINGSAKRVDLVFQRCLN
-756 DNRIQL
+756 RP
-762 AFRRCFGRQ
+762 
-771 PTAAESSLLNEFL
+771 PTTAEAKLLCEFME
-784 SREMTAT
+784 REMATT
-791 SENEALIALCRVILN
+791 SENESLIALCRVMLN

>member
-1 MLGLIVFAISAAPA
+1 MLGLIVFAMAAAP
-15 QMGVDF
+15 MGIDF
-21 DTSVKPVLVRHCLS
+21 DTAVKPVLVRHCLS

-47 LDTATAALEGG
+47 LDTAAAALEGG
-58 ASGPALVPGNSR
+58 ASGPALVPGNSG
-70 KSLLVRAMA
+70 KSLIIRAMV

-91 DRVTAAELATVA
+91 DRVTAAELATIA
-103 AWIDAGAR
+103 AWIDAGAK
-111 PGTNETVRGPAKPT
+111 PGMTEAVQGPTKPT

-133 EVPLPAGEA
+133 AIAIPAGEA

-156 EKLSPSPEAD
+156 EKLLPSPEAD
-166 KRTLLVRVALDLTGL
+166 KRTLLIRLALDLTGL
-181 PPAENDLQAFLAD
+181 PPEEKDLREFLAD
-194 NRPNAFEHQ
+194 NRPNSFERQ

-235 DGPRIMW
+235 DGPRTMW

-251 LNVDM
+251 LNADM

-356 LSPPESRKKQAGDR
+356 LSPPESRKKQSVDR

-429 VATLRRRQTSIQLAS
+429 VATLRRRQTSNQLAS
-444 AMVAGYPLAVAG
+444 ALVAVHPLAILG
-456 QLHLVERRLALGDA
+456 QIHLAESRLALGDA
-470 VGRLRSTMV
+470 AGRLRSTMV

-501 GDFTRMGAVVEPG
+501 GDFTRKGAVVEPG
-514 VPSALPQLKTPQAST
+514 IPMALPALATSKSPN

-544 AGRVLANRVWQVY
+544 VGRVLANRVWQVY
-557 FGTGLVETENDF
+557 FGIGLVETENDF
-569 GTQGSAP
+569 GTQGSPP

-685 SDRYRRGMYTFLWRS
+685 TDRYRRGMYTFLWRS

-711 PDAGSTCTRRHR
+711 PDAGATCTRRHR

-743 KALALNLNSVTGN
+743 KSLAMNLKSINGSAKRVDLVFQRCLN
-756 DNRIQL
+756 RP
-762 AFRRCFGRQ
+762 
-771 PTAAESSLLNEFL
+771 PTTAEAKLLCEFME
-784 SREMTAT
+784 REMATT
-791 SENEALIALCRVILN
+791 SENESLIALCRVMLN

>member
-1 MLGLIVFAISAAPA
+1 MLGLIVFAMAAAP
-15 QMGVDF
+15 MGIDF
-21 DTSVKPVLVRHCLS
+21 DTAVKPVLVRHCLS

-47 LDTATAALEGG
+47 LDTAAAALEGG
-58 ASGPALVPGNSR
+58 ASGPALVPGNSG
-70 KSLLVRAMA
+70 KSLIIRAMV

-91 DRVTAAELATVA
+91 DRVTAAELATIA
-103 AWIDAGAR
+103 AWIDAGAK
-111 PGTNETVRGPAKPT
+111 PGMTEAVQGPTKPT

-133 EVPLPAGEA
+133 AIAIPAGEA

-156 EKLSPSPEAD
+156 EKLLPSPEAD
-166 KRTLLVRVALDLTGL
+166 KRTLLIRLALDLTGL
-181 PPAENDLQAFLAD
+181 PPEEKDLREFLAD
-194 NRPNAFEHQ
+194 NRPNSFERQ

-235 DGPRIMW
+235 DGPRTMW

-251 LNVDM
+251 LNADM

-356 LSPPESRKKQAGDR
+356 LSPPESRKKQSVDR
-370 KNLADIEKKLSRFE
+370 KNLADIEKKLSKLE

-429 VATLRRRQTSIQLAS
+429 VATLRRRQTSNQLAS
-444 AMVAGYPLAVAG
+444 ALVAVHPLAILG
-456 QLHLVERRLALGDA
+456 QIHLAESRLALGDA
-470 VGRLRSTMV
+470 AGRLRSTMV

-501 GDFTRMGAVVEPG
+501 GDFTRKGAVVEPG
-514 VPSALPQLKTPQAST
+514 IPMALPALATSKSPN

-544 AGRVLANRVWQVY
+544 VGRVLANRVWQVY
-557 FGTGLVETENDF
+557 FGIGLVETENDF
-569 GTQGSAP
+569 GTQGSPP

-685 SDRYRRGMYTFLWRS
+685 TDRYRRGMYTFLWRS

-711 PDAGSTCTRRHR
+711 PDAGATCTRRHR

-743 KALALNLNSVTGN
+743 KSLAMNLKSINGSAKRVDLVFQRCLN
-756 DNRIQL
+756 RP
-762 AFRRCFGRQ
+762 
-771 PTAAESSLLNEFL
+771 PTTAEAKLLCEFIEQ
-784 SREMTAT
+784 EMATT
-791 SENEALIALCRVILN
+791 SENESLIALCRVMLN

>member
-1 MLGLIVFAISAAPA
+1 
-15 QMGVDF
+15 
-21 DTSVKPVLVRHCLS
+21 
-35 CHGPQTKRAGLR
+35 
-47 LDTATAALEGG
+47 
-58 ASGPALVPGNSR
+58 
-70 KSLLVRAMA
+70 MA

-91 DRVTAAELATVA
+91 DRVTAAELATIA
-103 AWIDAGAR
+103 AWIDAGAK
-111 PGTNETVRGPAKPT
+111 PGMTEAVQGPTKPT

-133 EVPLPAGEA
+133 AIAIPAGEA

-156 EKLSPSPEAD
+156 EKLLPSPEAD
-166 KRTLLVRVALDLTGL
+166 KRTLLIRLALDLTGL
-181 PPAENDLQAFLAD
+181 PPEEKDLREFLAD
-194 NRPNAFEHQ
+194 NRPNSFERQ

-235 DGPRIMW
+235 DGPRTMW

-251 LNVDM
+251 LNADM

-356 LSPPESRKKQAGDR
+356 LSPPESRKKQSVDR
-370 KNLADIEKKLSRFE
+370 KNLADIEKKLSKLE

-429 VATLRRRQTSIQLAS
+429 VATLRRRQTSNQLAS
-444 AMVAGYPLAVAG
+444 ALVAVHPLAILG
-456 QLHLVERRLALGDA
+456 QIHLAESRLALGDA
-470 VGRLRSTMV
+470 AGRLRSTMV

-501 GDFTRMGAVVEPG
+501 GDFTRKGAVVEPG
-514 VPSALPQLKTPQAST
+514 IPMALPALATSKSPN

-544 AGRVLANRVWQVY
+544 VGRVLANRVWQVY
-557 FGTGLVETENDF
+557 FGIGLVETENDF
-569 GTQGSAP
+569 GTQGSPP

-685 SDRYRRGMYTFLWRS
+685 TDRYRRGMYTFLWRS

-711 PDAGSTCTRRHR
+711 PDAGATCTRRHR

-743 KALALNLNSVTGN
+743 KSLAMNLKSINGSAKRVDLVFQRCLNRPPTTAEAKLLCEFIEQEMVT
-756 DNRIQL
+756 
-762 AFRRCFGRQ
+762 
-771 PTAAESSLLNEFL
+771 
-784 SREMTAT
+784 T
-791 SENEALIALCRVILN
+791 SENESLIALCRVMLN

>member
-1 MLGLIVFAISAAPA
+1 MLGLIVFAMAAAPT
-15 QMGVDF
+15 GIDF
-21 DTSVKPVLVRHCLS
+21 DTAVKPVLVRHCLS

-47 LDTATAALEGG
+47 LDTAAAALEGG
-58 ASGPALVPGNSR
+58 ASGPALVPGNSG
-70 KSLLVRAMA
+70 KSLIIRAMV

-91 DRVTAAELATVA
+91 DRVTAAELATIA
-103 AWIDAGAR
+103 AWIDAGAK
-111 PGTNETVRGPAKPT
+111 PGMTEAVQGPTKPT

-133 EVPLPAGEA
+133 AIAIPAGEA

-156 EKLSPSPEAD
+156 EKLLPSPEAD
-166 KRTLLVRVALDLTGL
+166 KRTLLIRLALDLTGL
-181 PPAENDLQAFLAD
+181 PPEEKDLREFLAD
-194 NRPNAFEHQ
+194 NRPNAFERQ

-235 DGPRIMW
+235 DGPRTMW
-242 QYRNWVINA
+242 QYRNWVINS
-251 LNVDM
+251 LNADM

-356 LSPPESRKKQAGDR
+356 LSPLESRKKQSVDR
-370 KNLADIEKKLSRFE
+370 KNLANLEKKLSRFE

-429 VATLRRRQTSIQLAS
+429 VATLRRRQTSNQLAS
-444 AMVAGYPLAVAG
+444 ALVAFHPLAILG
-456 QLHLVERRLALGDA
+456 QIHLAESRLALGDA
-470 VGRLRSTMV
+470 AGRLRSTMV

-501 GDFTRMGAVVEPG
+501 GDFTRKGGVVEPG
-514 VPSALPQLKTPQAST
+514 VPVALPALATSKSPN
-529 RLDLARWLFMPGNPL
+529 RLDLARWLFMSGNPL
-544 AGRVLANRVWQVY
+544 VGRVLANRVWQVY

-569 GTQGSAP
+569 GTQGSPP

-685 SDRYRRGMYTFLWRS
+685 TDRYRRGMYTFLWRS

-711 PDAGSTCTRRHR
+711 PDAGATCTRRHR

-743 KALALNLNSVTGN
+743 KSLAMNLKSINGSAKRVDLVFQRCLN
-756 DNRIQL
+756 RP
-762 AFRRCFGRQ
+762 
-771 PTAAESSLLNEFL
+771 PTTAEAKLLCEFME
-784 SREMTAT
+784 REMATT
-791 SENEALIALCRVILN
+791 SENESLIALCRVMLN

>member
-1 MLGLIVFAISAAPA
+1 MTEAV
-15 QMGVDF
+15 Q
-21 DTSVKPVLVRHCLS
+21 
-35 CHGPQTKRAGLR
+35 GPT
-47 LDTATAALEGG
+47 
-58 ASGPALVPGNSR
+58 
-70 KSLLVRAMA
+70 
-79 GEEGLERMPPRG
+79 
-91 DRVTAAELATVA
+91 
-103 AWIDAGAR
+103 
-111 PGTNETVRGPAKPT
+111 KPT

-133 EVPLPAGEA
+133 AIPIPAGES

-156 EKLSPSPEAD
+156 EKLLPSPEAD
-166 KRTLLVRVALDLTGL
+166 KRTLLIRLALDLTGL
-181 PPAENDLQAFLAD
+181 PPEEKDLREFLAD
-194 NRPNAFEHQ
+194 NRPNSFERQ

-235 DGPRIMW
+235 DGPRTMW

-251 LNVDM
+251 LNADM

-270 LPSPTVSQ
+270 LPSPTPLQ

-288 MLNQEGGIDLEQFR
+288 MRNQEGGIDLEQFR

-356 LSPPESRKKQAGDR
+356 LSPPESRKKQSVDR
-370 KNLADIEKKLSRFE
+370 KNLADLEKKLSRFE

-429 VATLRRRQTSIQLAS
+429 VATLRRRQTSNQLAS
-444 AMVAGYPLAVAG
+444 ALVAIHPLAILG
-456 QLHLVERRLALGDA
+456 QIHLAESRLALGDA
-470 VGRLRSTMV
+470 AGSLRSTMV

-501 GDFTRMGAVVEPG
+501 GDFTRKGAVVEPG
-514 VPSALPQLKTPQAST
+514 VPVALPALATSKSPN

-544 AGRVLANRVWQVY
+544 VGRVLANRVWQVY

-569 GTQGSAP
+569 GTQGSPP

-582 DWMALQIAKDGYS
+582 DWMALQISKDGYS

-685 SDRYRRGMYTFLWRS
+685 TDRYRRGMYTFLWRS

-711 PDAGSTCTRRHR
+711 PDAGATCTRRHR

-743 KALALNLNSVTGN
+743 KSLAMNLKSINGSAKRVDLVFQRCLN
-756 DNRIQL
+756 RP
-762 AFRRCFGRQ
+762 
-771 PTAAESSLLNEFL
+771 PTTAEAKLLCEFME
-784 SREMTAT
+784 REMATT
-791 SENEALIALCRVILN
+791 SENESLIALCRVMLN

>member
-1 MLGLIVFAISAAPA
+1 
-15 QMGVDF
+15 
-21 DTSVKPVLVRHCLS
+21 
-35 CHGPQTKRAGLR
+35 
-47 LDTATAALEGG
+47 
-58 ASGPALVPGNSR
+58 
-70 KSLLVRAMA
+70 
-79 GEEGLERMPPRG
+79 
-91 DRVTAAELATVA
+91 
-103 AWIDAGAR
+103 
-111 PGTNETVRGPAKPT
+111 
-125 LWSLTPPK
+125 
-133 EVPLPAGEA
+133 
-142 SHPIDRFVRQRLAR
+142 
-156 EKLSPSPEAD
+156 
-166 KRTLLVRVALDLTGL
+166 
-181 PPAENDLQAFLAD
+181 
-194 NRPNAFEHQ
+194 
-203 VDRLLASPHYGER
+203 
-216 WGRWWLDQARYAD
+216 
-229 SNGYSI
+229 
-235 DGPRIMW
+235 MW

-251 LNVDM
+251 LNADM

-356 LSPPESRKKQAGDR
+356 LSPLESRKKQSVDR
-370 KNLADIEKKLSRFE
+370 KNLADLEKKLSRFE

-429 VATLRRRQTSIQLAS
+429 VATLRRRQTSNQLAS
-444 AMVAGYPLAVAG
+444 ALVAVHPLAILG
-456 QLHLVERRLALGDA
+456 QIHLAESRLALGDA
-470 VGRLRSTMV
+470 AGRLRSTMV

-501 GDFTRMGAVVEPG
+501 GDFTRKGAVVEPG
-514 VPSALPQLKTPQAST
+514 VPMALPALATSKSPN

-544 AGRVLANRVWQVY
+544 VGRVLANRVWQVY

-569 GTQGSAP
+569 GTQGSPP

-595 LKQLHRLIVTS
+595 LKKLHRLIVTS

-685 SDRYRRGMYTFLWRS
+685 TDRYRRGMYTFLWRS

-711 PDAGSTCTRRHR
+711 PDAGATCTRRHR

-743 KALALNLNSVTGN
+743 KSLAMNLKSINGSAKRVDLVFQRCLN
-756 DNRIQL
+756 RP
-762 AFRRCFGRQ
+762 
-771 PTAAESSLLNEFL
+771 PTTAEAKLLCEFME
-784 SREMTAT
+784 REMATT
-791 SENEALIALCRVILN
+791 SENESLIALCRVMLN

>member
-1 MLGLIVFAISAAPA
+1 MV
-15 QMGVDF
+15 
-21 DTSVKPVLVRHCLS
+21 
-35 CHGPQTKRAGLR
+35 
-47 LDTATAALEGG
+47 
-58 ASGPALVPGNSR
+58 
-70 KSLLVRAMA
+70 

-91 DRVTAAELATVA
+91 DRVTAAELATIA
-103 AWIDAGAR
+103 AWIDAGAK
-111 PGTNETVRGPAKPT
+111 PGMTEAVQGPSKPT

-133 EVPLPAGEA
+133 AIAIPAGEA

-156 EKLSPSPEAD
+156 EKLLPSPEAD
-166 KRTLLVRVALDLTGL
+166 KRTLLIRLALDLTGL
-181 PPAENDLQAFLAD
+181 PPEEKDLREFLAD
-194 NRPNAFEHQ
+194 NRPNSFERQ

-235 DGPRIMW
+235 DGPRTMW

-251 LNVDM
+251 LNADM

-356 LSPPESRKKQAGDR
+356 LSPPESRKKQSVDR

-429 VATLRRRQTSIQLAS
+429 VATLRRRQTSNQLAS
-444 AMVAGYPLAVAG
+444 ALVAVHPLAILG
-456 QLHLVERRLALGDA
+456 QIHLAESRLALGDA
-470 VGRLRSTMV
+470 AGRLRSTMV

-501 GDFTRMGAVVEPG
+501 GDFTRKGAVVEPG
-514 VPSALPQLKTPQAST
+514 IPMALPALATSKSPN

-544 AGRVLANRVWQVY
+544 VGRVLANRVWQVY
-557 FGTGLVETENDF
+557 FGIGLVETENDF
-569 GTQGSAP
+569 GTQGSPP

-685 SDRYRRGMYTFLWRS
+685 TDRYRRGMYTFLWRS

-711 PDAGSTCTRRHR
+711 PDAGATCTRRHR

-743 KALALNLNSVTGN
+743 KSLAMNLKSINGSAKRVDLVFQRCLN
-756 DNRIQL
+756 RP
-762 AFRRCFGRQ
+762 
-771 PTAAESSLLNEFL
+771 PTTAEAKLLCEFME
-784 SREMTAT
+784 REMATT
-791 SENEALIALCRVILN
+791 SENESLIALCRVMLN

>member
-1 MLGLIVFAISAAPA
+1 MV
-15 QMGVDF
+15 
-21 DTSVKPVLVRHCLS
+21 
-35 CHGPQTKRAGLR
+35 
-47 LDTATAALEGG
+47 
-58 ASGPALVPGNSR
+58 
-70 KSLLVRAMA
+70 

-91 DRVTAAELATVA
+91 DRVTAAELATIA
-103 AWIDAGAR
+103 AWIDAGAK
-111 PGTNETVRGPAKPT
+111 PGMTEAVQGPTKPT

-133 EVPLPAGEA
+133 AIPIPAGES

-156 EKLSPSPEAD
+156 EKLLPSPEAD
-166 KRTLLVRVALDLTGL
+166 KRTLLIRLALDLTGL
-181 PPAENDLQAFLAD
+181 PPEEKDLREFLAD
-194 NRPNAFEHQ
+194 NRPNSFERQ

-235 DGPRIMW
+235 DGPRTMW

-251 LNVDM
+251 LNADM

-356 LSPPESRKKQAGDR
+356 LSPPESRKKQSVDR

-429 VATLRRRQTSIQLAS
+429 VATLRRRQTSNQLAS
-444 AMVAGYPLAVAG
+444 ALVAVHPLAILG
-456 QLHLVERRLALGDA
+456 QIHLAESRLALGDA
-470 VGRLRSTMV
+470 AGRLRSTMV

-501 GDFTRMGAVVEPG
+501 GDFTRKGAVVEPG
-514 VPSALPQLKTPQAST
+514 IPMALPALATSKSPN

-544 AGRVLANRVWQVY
+544 VGRVLANRVWQVY
-557 FGTGLVETENDF
+557 FGIGLVETENDF
-569 GTQGSAP
+569 GTQGSPP

-685 SDRYRRGMYTFLWRS
+685 TDRYRRGMYTFLWRS

-711 PDAGSTCTRRHR
+711 PDAGATCTRRHR

-743 KALALNLNSVTGN
+743 KSLAMNLKSINGSAKRVDLVFQRCLN
-756 DNRIQL
+756 RP
-762 AFRRCFGRQ
+762 
-771 PTAAESSLLNEFL
+771 PTTAEAKLLCEFME
-784 SREMTAT
+784 REMATT
-791 SENEALIALCRVILN
+791 SENESLIALCRVMLN

>member
-1 MLGLIVFAISAAPA
+1 
-15 QMGVDF
+15 
-21 DTSVKPVLVRHCLS
+21 
-35 CHGPQTKRAGLR
+35 
-47 LDTATAALEGG
+47 
-58 ASGPALVPGNSR
+58 
-70 KSLLVRAMA
+70 
-79 GEEGLERMPPRG
+79 
-91 DRVTAAELATVA
+91 
-103 AWIDAGAR
+103 
-111 PGTNETVRGPAKPT
+111 
-125 LWSLTPPK
+125 
-133 EVPLPAGEA
+133 
-142 SHPIDRFVRQRLAR
+142 
-156 EKLSPSPEAD
+156 
-166 KRTLLVRVALDLTGL
+166 
-181 PPAENDLQAFLAD
+181 
-194 NRPNAFEHQ
+194 
-203 VDRLLASPHYGER
+203 
-216 WGRWWLDQARYAD
+216 
-229 SNGYSI
+229 
-235 DGPRIMW
+235 
-242 QYRNWVINA
+242 
-251 LNVDM
+251 
-256 PFNQFATEQLAGDL
+256 
-270 LPSPTVSQ
+270 
-278 KVATGFHRNT
+278 
-288 MLNQEGGIDLEQFR
+288 
-302 VEAVVDR
+302 VVDR

-356 LSPPESRKKQAGDR
+356 LSPPESRKKQSVDR

-429 VATLRRRQTSIQLAS
+429 VATLRRRQTSNQLAS
-444 AMVAGYPLAVAG
+444 ALVAVHPLAILG
-456 QLHLVERRLALGDA
+456 QIHLAESRLALGDA
-470 VGRLRSTMV
+470 AGRLRSTMV

-501 GDFTRMGAVVEPG
+501 GDFTRKGAVVEPG
-514 VPSALPQLKTPQAST
+514 IPMALPALATSKSPN

-544 AGRVLANRVWQVY
+544 VGRVLANRVWQVY
-557 FGTGLVETENDF
+557 FGIGLVETENDF
-569 GTQGSAP
+569 GTQGSPP

-685 SDRYRRGMYTFLWRS
+685 TDRYRRGMYTFLWRS

-711 PDAGSTCTRRHR
+711 PDAGATCTRRHR

-743 KALALNLNSVTGN
+743 KSLAMNLKSINGSAKRVDLVFQRCLNRPPTTAEAKLLCEFIEQEMVT
-756 DNRIQL
+756 
-762 AFRRCFGRQ
+762 
-771 PTAAESSLLNEFL
+771 
-784 SREMTAT
+784 T
-791 SENEALIALCRVILN
+791 SENESLIALCRVMLN

>member
-1 MLGLIVFAISAAPA
+1 MV
-15 QMGVDF
+15 
-21 DTSVKPVLVRHCLS
+21 
-35 CHGPQTKRAGLR
+35 
-47 LDTATAALEGG
+47 
-58 ASGPALVPGNSR
+58 
-70 KSLLVRAMA
+70 

-91 DRVTAAELATVA
+91 DRVTAAELATIA
-103 AWIDAGAR
+103 AWIDAGAK
-111 PGTNETVRGPAKPT
+111 PGMTEAVQGPTKPT

-133 EVPLPAGEA
+133 AIPIPAGES

-156 EKLSPSPEAD
+156 EKLLPSPEAD
-166 KRTLLVRVALDLTGL
+166 KRTLLIRLALDLTGL
-181 PPAENDLQAFLAD
+181 PPEEKDLREFLAD
-194 NRPNAFEHQ
+194 NRPNSFERQ

-235 DGPRIMW
+235 DGPRTMW

-251 LNVDM
+251 LNADM

-356 LSPPESRKKQAGDR
+356 LSPPESRKKQSVDR
-370 KNLADIEKKLSRFE
+370 KNLADIEKKLSKLE

-429 VATLRRRQTSIQLAS
+429 VATLRRRQTSNQLAS
-444 AMVAGYPLAVAG
+444 ALVAVHPLAILG
-456 QLHLVERRLALGDA
+456 QIHLAESRLALGDA
-470 VGRLRSTMV
+470 AGRLRSTMV

-501 GDFTRMGAVVEPG
+501 GDFTRKGAVVEPG
-514 VPSALPQLKTPQAST
+514 IPMALPALATSKSPN

-544 AGRVLANRVWQVY
+544 VGRVLANRVWQVY
-557 FGTGLVETENDF
+557 FGIGLVETENDF
-569 GTQGSAP
+569 GTQGSPP

-685 SDRYRRGMYTFLWRS
+685 TDRYRRGMYTFLWRS

-711 PDAGSTCTRRHR
+711 PDAGATCTRRHR

-743 KALALNLNSVTGN
+743 KSLAMNLKSINGSAKRVDLVFQRCLN
-756 DNRIQL
+756 RP
-762 AFRRCFGRQ
+762 
-771 PTAAESSLLNEFL
+771 PTTAEAKLLCEFME
-784 SREMTAT
+784 REMATT
-791 SENEALIALCRVILN
+791 SENESLIALCRVMLN